1 MTSTLRI
8 ACAGLA
14 LTFAAHAG
22 ATDLW
27 INSDSRSRE
36 SLLGSVV
43 LLEVGTTNTCIVCKV
58 QPSPMRAKA
67 EPATRGGEPDFYQ
80 SVNRRREG
88 RMDVASSPPQA
99 RLAGEASPS
108 TANVSWRAMA
118 GARTG
123 PPASQLR
130 HASGR

>member
-36 SLLGSVV
+36 SLLGSIV

-67 EPATRGGEPDFYQ
+67 EPAARGGEPDFYE

-88 RMDVASSPPQA
+88 RMDVASISQHA
-99 RLAGEASPS
+99 RLASDASPS

-118 GARTG
+118 DAR
-123 PPASQLR
+123 PVSPVSQLR
-130 HASGR
+130 DASSR